1 MAKIDVLMHIK
12 PQHFK
17 NIDAL
22 RFFAFAKVYL
32 LHLPIVSNIWWFN
45 QVKSGGGIGV
55 LFFFVL
61 SGFLITWLLT
71 NQKLQYN
78 KINAFNFLVRR
89 SLRIWPVYF
98 LVLAFVYFT
107 PNQLLNAFGLVLG
120 GYQPNV
126 WYSVLFL
133 ENYHMLTTDLMPS
146 VSPLPVF
153 WSLCIEEHFYL
164 VWLLVFSILPK
175 NFIPYFLLLCL
186 PLAVFFRWAEPQIWH
201 NHFIYTNDL
210 LTNLD
215 LFATG
220 GLLGYLVALKPDA
233 INNNIEKL
241 PKITQWIYLGLV
253 ILLVFFHKYLLP
265 EIAFSNINLFRSLI
279 FAIAFTGLIAVFI
292 SKYAAFNFADKGIIS
307 FLGGLSYG
315 MYVYHLIAIHSMI
328 KYCQIHQINLDN
340 TLNIS
345 LFVVINLAA
354 TIAVSYLSKRYF
366 ENKFLQLKK
375 YF

>member
-1 MAKIDVLMHIK
+1 MHIK

-45 QVKSGGGIGV
+45 QLKSGGGIGV

-71 NQKLQYN
+71 NEKLQYN
-78 KINAFNFLVRR
+78 KVNAFKFLVRR

-107 PNQLLNAFGLVLG
+107 PNQLLNTLGLVLG
-120 GYQPNV
+120 GYQPNA
-126 WYSVLFL
+126 WYSIFFL
-133 ENYHMLTTDLMPS
+133 ENYHMLATDLMPS

-164 VWLLVFSILPK
+164 VWLLMFSLLPK
-175 NFIPYFLLLCL
+175 KIIPYFLLVCL
-186 PLAVFFRWAEPQIWH
+186 PLAVFFRWAEPHIWH
-201 NHFIYTNDL
+201 NQFMYTNDL

-233 INNNIEKL
+233 INNTIKKL
-241 PKITQWIYLGLV
+241 PKITQWIYLAMV

-265 EIAFSNINLFRSLI
+265 EMAFSTINLFRSLI
-279 FAIAFTGLIAVFI
+279 FAIAFTGLIALFI
-292 SKYAAFNFADKGIIS
+292 SKHAAFNFADKGIFS

-315 MYVYHLIAIHSMI
+315 MYVYHLIVIHSMI
-328 KYCQIHQINLDN
+328 KYCQTNQISLDN
-340 TLNIS
+340 AVNIS
-345 LFVVINLAA
+345 VFVVINLAV
-354 TIAVSYLSKRYF
+354 TIAISYLSKRYF